1 MRFPE
6 HLVPGHLVR
15 RYKRFLSDV
24 RLADGEVVTAHCP
37 NPGAMLGLNDPDSE
51 VWLLPSRDP
60 RRKLAYGWELVRA
73 DGGLVGINAGRANR
87 IVEEAIAEGDIAELR
102 AYPDMRREV
111 AYGHRSRVDFVLQGD
126 DRPDCYV
133 EVKNV
138 HLKRVTGLAE
148 FPDSVTVRGT
158 KHLGELIEVAANG
171 GRAVMLYLVQRE
183 DCQRFA
189 VAGDIDPAYAEAF
202 TRARAEGVEMLCY
215 TCRVSPEVIAIE
227 RAIELAP

>member
-73 DGGLVGINAGRANR
+73 EGGLVGINAGRANR
-87 IVEEAIAEGDIAELR
+87 IVEEAIAEGNIDELR

-138 HLKRVTGLAE
+138 HLKRAAGLAE
-148 FPDSVTVRGT
+148 FPDSVTARGT

-215 TCRVSPEVIAIE
+215 TCRVSPEVIAVE

>member
-73 DGGLVGINAGRANR
+73 EGGLVGINAGRANR
-87 IVEEAIAEGDIAELR
+87 IVEEAIAEGDIDELR

-138 HLKRVTGLAE
+138 HLKRAAGLAE
-148 FPDSVTVRGT
+148 FPDSVTARGT

-202 TRARAEGVEMLCY
+202 KRARAEGVEMLCY
-215 TCRVSPEVIAIE
+215 TCRVSPEVIAVE

>member
-1 MRFPE
+1 MYFPE
-6 HLVPGHLVR
+6 PLVPGHLMR

-24 RLADGEVVTAHCP
+24 RLADDEVVTAHCP
-37 NPGAMLGLNDPDSE
+37 NPGAMLGLNDPGSE

-73 DGGLVGINAGRANR
+73 EGGLVGINAGRANR
-87 IVEEAIAEGDIAELR
+87 IVEEAIAEGDIDELR

-138 HLKRVTGLAE
+138 HLKRAAGLAE
-148 FPDSVTVRGT
+148 FPDSVTARGT

-202 TRARAEGVEMLCY
+202 KRARAEGVEMLCY
-215 TCRVSPEVIAIE
+215 TCRVSPEVIAVE

>member
-73 DGGLVGINAGRANR
+73 EGGLVGINAGRANR
-87 IVEEAIAEGDIAELR
+87 IVEEAIAEGDIDELR

-138 HLKRVTGLAE
+138 HLKRAAGLAE
-148 FPDSVTVRGT
+148 FPDSVTARGT

-189 VAGDIDPAYAEAF
+189 VAGDIDPAYAEASK
-202 TRARAEGVEMLCY
+202 RARAEGVEMLCY
-215 TCRVSPEVIAIE
+215 TCRVSPEAIAVE